1 MRDTC
6 RSIGAAWHVGGA
18 KPPCIGAEDTG
29 LEASLPVRSKL
40 QVADSPEEFSVLPGD
55 PAIRGMWESLSYG

>member
-1 MRDTC
+1 MWEEQ
-6 RSIGAAWHVGGA
+6 SHHALEQSPQAS
-18 KPPCIGAEDTG
+18 DTG